1 MNPSR
6 KKTKNSFEKF
16 FTVLWHTLVVY
27 DIWIFI
33 IIFSYSHLIS
43 HITIF
48 NKHTVPPFSTLN
60 SIRPTHLIKKEK
72 LRAESSAWSGSFYD
86 IFLIF
91 FSLIHSVA
99 IYIWCDEMRRIEKEC
114 LWMWMYDEEDASVVG
129 YVWRDGKLFCVLRP
143 NASSRARV
151 NVNKENKYGSVKN
164 FSFFSIFFLF

>member
-91 FSLIHSVA
+91 FHSFTQSLY
-99 IYIWCDEMRRIEKEC
+99 IYM
-114 LWMWMYDEEDASVVG
+114 MWWDEEDREGVFV
-129 YVWRDGKLFCVLRP
+129 D
-143 NASSRARV
+143 V
-151 NVNKENKYGSVKN
+151 NVRWRGCERCRICVERWKALLCFATKRK
-164 FSFFSIFFLF
+164 L